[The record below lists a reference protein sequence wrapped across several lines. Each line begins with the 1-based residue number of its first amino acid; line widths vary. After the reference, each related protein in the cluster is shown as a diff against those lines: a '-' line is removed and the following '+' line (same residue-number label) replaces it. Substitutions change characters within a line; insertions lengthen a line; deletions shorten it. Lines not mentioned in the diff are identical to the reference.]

1 MLLSTLTQ
9 NLERS
14 LPHEKCSTS
23 VCRMN
28 EQLPSRSIRTFET
41 GWDLGP
47 ITAVLA
53 PGRMPPQ
60 ETKCKETMM
69 Y

>member
-1 MLLSTLTQ
+1 MLLITLTQ

-28 EQLPSRSIRTFET
+28 EQLPLLSIRTFET

-47 ITAVLA
+47 ITAVLT
-53 PGRMPPQ
+53 PGPMPPQ
-60 ETKCKETMM
+60 ETKYKETMM